1 MVVGLEDY
9 ALAAGISRRAA
20 QLRARNGQVKARR
33 IGGVWVVE
41 ASELAVARVHGR
53 MPPGRPLSSEAFE
66 RLAAYLDGEH
76 AGMSTE
82 HRRQASV
89 LGARLRVDDN
99 VPALRRIARA
109 RLGEAQPYV
118 AAERNLSAL
127 RNEVAHG
134 EAGEVLLA
142 GISDSEQ
149 GPTNPL
155 LLELYLHHDHAQR
168 LVSRHRL
175 SLADGTAWNVMLRS
189 ADKIPPR
196 RSLRVAADLLDGGD
210 ARSVAEASRIAHEL
224 AMNFTRQRFRG
235 IHATQSCSLP

>member
-1 MVVGLEDY
+1 MLVSLEDY
-9 ALAAGISRRAA
+9 ARAAGISRRAA
-20 QLRARNGQVKARR
+20 QLRARKGQVKAQR

-41 ASELAVARVHGR
+41 PSEVAVARVQGR
-53 MPPGRPLSSEAFE
+53 MPPGRPVSSEAFE

-76 AGMSTE
+76 AGMSPE

-89 LGARLRVDDN
+89 LVARLRVEDN
-99 VPALRRIARA
+99 VSALRKIARE
-109 RLGEAQPYV
+109 RIGEARPYV
-118 AAERNLSAL
+118 ADERNFSAL

-134 EAGEVLLA
+134 QAGEVLPA
-142 GISDSEQ
+142 GISDSRQ
-149 GPTNPL
+149 GLTNPL

-175 SLADGTAWNVMLRS
+175 SPADGPAWNVMLRS
-189 ADKIPPR
+189 VDRIPPR

-224 AMNFTRQRFRG
+224 AET
-235 IHATQSCSLP
+235 AA